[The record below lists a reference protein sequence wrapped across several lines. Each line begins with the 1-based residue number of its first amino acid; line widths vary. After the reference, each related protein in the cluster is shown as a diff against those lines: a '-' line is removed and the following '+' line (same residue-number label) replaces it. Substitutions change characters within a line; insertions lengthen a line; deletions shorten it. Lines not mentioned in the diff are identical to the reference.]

1 VKHSILSQDW
11 DVRPLGQVS
20 SIGKIAL
27 RLLPLA
33 VLVSSCGGGG
43 GEVAPLLQVGMQRQ
57 YTGTTTRSVVYAS
70 PTTTNENNTLDYTF
84 TENQSVEQAPAGSS
98 ADFDLHTVYA
108 YTVVQNPAVGTV
120 PISQTVDTFENLQN
134 AGGFQTIIGLGQ
146 NVVAVSNDETSNAL
160 GNGPY
165 IETSTT
171 TSTYTTPRNGLTYPL
186 QTGATITT
194 PQSETQT
201 ITFTDVNGGNSA
213 PSNGTNVGY
222 TETRSENNDGSFT
235 YKSAYV
241 NGNTYSRTQNS
252 DGSGSESFTTAE
264 GTTATTVDVPVTAD
278 GTNTIPVVRTVT
290 AKTAAA
296 TNYSAADWYP
306 GGGAPS
312 SPLVFQTRTVVGP
325 ASSLPTECS
334 GALMQ
339 PDVYEVDTT
348 TTDLNTV
355 GATYS
360 TTTIR
365 AFNDANAVSVCQ
377 LSSEVSSSF
386 DVLTGALV
394 STTTTTTT
402 TLLST
407 ISQ

>member
-1 VKHSILSQDW
+1 
-11 DVRPLGQVS
+11 
-20 SIGKIAL
+20 
-27 RLLPLA
+27 
-33 VLVSSCGGGG
+33 
-43 GEVAPLLQVGMQRQ
+43 MQRQ

-70 PTTTNENNTLDYTF
+70 PTTTNENNTLVYTF

-108 YTVVQNPAVGTV
+108 YTVVQNPTVGTV

-165 IETSTT
+165 TETSTT
-171 TSTYTTPRNGLTYPL
+171 TSTYTTPRDGFTYPL
-186 QTGATITT
+186 QTGATLTT

-235 YKSAYV
+235 YKSTYV

-264 GTTATTVDVPVTAD
+264 GTTATTVAVPVAAD

-290 AKTAAA
+290 AKTTAA

-312 SPLVFQTRTVVGP
+312 SPLVLQTRTVVGP

-334 GALMQ
+334 GALTQ

-348 TTDLNTV
+348 TTDLNTI

-360 TTTIR
+360 TTTTR

-394 STTTTTTT
+394 STTTTTTA

>member
-201 ITFTDVNGGNSA
+201 ITFTDVNGGDSA